1 MKNFTVITL
10 SLVFWVNLL
19 VAAPLTIAL
28 DGAPKSLDPR
38 FAVDANGMRLT
49 QVLLFETLVQQ
60 DDALRIVPGL
70 AESWTHPDDTTW
82 ILKLK
87 AGVHFQDGSQLNA
100 EDVRFTFEHIM
111 DPETKSPFQFLSKK
125 LKSVEATDDRTVT
138 FHLFQPEAAF
148 FLDIFIPIFSRNSD
162 LENAKLIGTGPYQLV
177 SQDPNGINLRRF
189 DDYHGTKPAIEE
201 LELKIIQDDN
211 TRFLKMRKGEIDLA
225 INVVPLDKLPQFER
239 GSLAKEYKM
248 MTGPALNY
256 QYLGLNMQ
264 SPKLQDPRVR
274 QAIAHGIN
282 RQELIEFLKKGR
294 AVAADSV
301 LTKQNDFAAPG
312 IASYQHDP
320 TKARKLLKEAGV
332 ENLTLEYKTSNSRDA
347 VQQARILQNQLKEI
361 GINLEIRSFEWGT
374 FFGDVKAGNFELF
387 SLRWVGVSEPD
398 FYYSLF
404 HSSELPDV
412 GGRNRVRYNNPEI
425 DSLLEKGRSTINPQE
440 RKKYYNK
447 VQEILQQDLPYI
459 SLWHNQNVALVKENI
474 DGFRLHP
481 SGGFQSLVD
490 ISRR

>member
-1 MKNFTVITL
+1 MKHFTLLTF
-10 SLVFWVNLL
+10 SLVLWVNLL
-19 VAAPLTIAL
+19 VAVPLTIAL

-38 FAVDANGMRLT
+38 YAVDANGMRLT

-60 DDALRIVPGL
+60 DDTLRIVPGL
-70 AESWTHPDDTTW
+70 AESWTHPDETTW
-82 ILKLK
+82 TLKLK
-87 AGVHFQDGSQLNA
+87 EGVHFHDGSQLSA

-111 DPETKSPFQFLSKK
+111 DPVTKSPFQFLSKK
-125 LKSVEATDDRTVT
+125 LKSVEATDERTVT
-138 FHLFQPEAAF
+138 FRLFQPEAAF
-148 FLDIFIPIFSRNSD
+148 FLDIFILIFSRNSD
-162 LENAKLIGTGPYQLV
+162 LANAKLIGTGPFQLV
-177 SQDPNGINLRRF
+177 SQDPNGIILRKF

-239 GSLAKEYKM
+239 GSLAKEYRM

-264 SPKLQDPRVR
+264 STKLQDPRVR

-282 RQELIEFLKKGR
+282 REELIEFLKKGR
-294 AVAADSV
+294 AIAADSV
-301 LTKQNDFAAPG
+301 LTKQNDFAAPNL
-312 IASYQHDP
+312 ASYQHDP
-320 TKARKLLKEAGV
+320 QKARQLLKEAGI
-332 ENLTLEYKTSNSRDA
+332 ESLTLEYKTSNSRDA
-347 VQQARILQNQLKEI
+347 VKQARILQNQLKEI

-412 GGRNRVRYNNPEI
+412 GGRNRVRYSNPEI
-425 DSLLEKGRSTINPQE
+425 DSLLEQGRSTINPQE

-459 SLWHNQNVALVKENI
+459 SLWHNQNVALVKENV

-490 ISRR
+490 VSRR